1 MRDITPTCIRNCA
14 IFCLMSGFFTGAC
27 TAQQGVSPDAHSFVH
42 SSIAGLVVD
51 ASGAVLPGVTVEAA
65 SPALPGKPRSVLTD
79 GEGRYEIEDLPPGR
93 YSVTFRA
100 AGFKTVKHDD
110 VTLAA
115 EFAATLD
122 AEMNLSAL
130 DQTVT
135 VTARDREEDIQK
147 VPQSIAAFSGD
158 ALQVQSIHRMSD
170 LGQVTPNFLYGQ
182 KIQSGSSAG
191 QIYIR
196 GIGQQDTNVQF
207 SSGVGI
213 YVDGVYLGRAQ
224 ANDLEMADV
233 ERVEVLYGPQGTLF
247 GKNSDGGAV
256 NVTTIMPELGAKS
269 VSGPVDV
276 QTGNRGR
283 LDLNGVWNIP
293 LVKDKAAM
301 LITVAGWRQD
311 GYSKRIL
318 DGQTAGDQDRAAAR
332 VKLLVKPSDQ
342 WQALLGLDGTI
353 FNERSAAYR
362 LVEVRATSS
371 IPMLYATST
380 PYRYDDRWV
389 TKSDFQYNGTG
400 PNKDAG
406 YVWGSS
412 LTLNRTRPWGVL
424 KSITAFRKLSVDSE
438 FDPDGSPLTV
448 LDVFNYVNQHQF
460 SQEFQATGTSFHS
473 RLHWVAGLYYFR
485 ESAQDIQPVNI
496 ALEIFHGS
504 ANVSYNNYVV
514 NQNPAMYGQA
524 TFALTN
530 KLNLTAGARLSEDLV
545 RAQRIQ
551 VGYPIPSVQQP
562 LVTRAANW
570 TSFLPRIGLDYHWTP
585 KVMTYASAAEGEKN
599 GGYNGRASSVA
610 EFTRFEPE
618 KVWAYEGGLRSEW
631 LSQRLRVN
639 ATGFYSDYRG
649 FQIQINRSTIDPVS
663 GLPVAFS
670 YVGNMPK
677 ATIKGGEFSVTAV
690 PLANL
695 LVSAGL
701 GLTDGKY
708 VSINTGAPVT
718 TSSQFVNAPKCTSTL
733 GAEYSKILPRGGEVT
748 GRVDYVRKSR
758 IEYDYGD
765 SPLVAQAPY
774 GLLNAKVAWQ
784 KPESHVSFF
793 LFGTNLANAYYAVG
807 GLDDGPGGSL
817 GEVIKLMGSPREW
830 GLGGQFRF

>member
-1 MRDITPTCIRNCA
+1 
-14 IFCLMSGFFTGAC
+14 L
-27 TAQQGVSPDAHSFVH
+27 
-42 SSIAGLVVD
+42 
-51 ASGAVLPGVTVEAA
+51 
-65 SPALPGKPRSVLTD
+65 
-79 GEGRYEIEDLPPGR
+79 
-93 YSVTFRA
+93 
-100 AGFKTVKHDD
+100 AGFKTAKHED
-110 VTLAA
+110 VTLFAGFVAA
-115 EFAATLD
+115 ID
-122 AEMNLSAL
+122 AEMNLSEL
-130 DQTVT
+130 NQTVT

-147 VPQSIAAFSGD
+147 VPQSIAAFSGE
-158 ALQVQSIHRMSD
+158 ALQAQSIQRMSD

-207 SSGVGI
+207 SSGVGV

-224 ANDLEMADV
+224 GNDLEMADV

-256 NVTTIMPELGAKS
+256 NVTTRMPDLGAKS
-269 VSGPVDV
+269 SSGPVDL
-276 QTGNRGR
+276 QTGNFGR
-283 LDLNGVWNIP
+283 IDFSGVRNIP
-293 LVKDKAAM
+293 LIRNKAAM
-301 LITVAGWRQD
+301 LITAAGWRQD
-311 GYSKRIL
+311 GYSQRIL
-318 DGQTAGDQDRAAAR
+318 DNQGAGNQDRAAAR
-332 VKLLVKPSDQ
+332 VKLMVKPNDQ
-342 WQALLGLDGTI
+342 WEALLSADGTV

-362 LVEVRATSS
+362 LVEVRTASS
-371 IPMLYATST
+371 IPMLYAAAT

-412 LTLNRTRPWGVL
+412 FTLNRTRPWGVL

-448 LDVFNYVNQHQF
+448 LDVFNYVDQHQF

-473 RLHWVAGLYYFR
+473 KFHWVTGLYYFR
-485 ESAQDIQPVNI
+485 EKAQDLQPVNI

-504 ANVSYNNYVV
+504 ANVSFNNYVV
-514 NQNPAMYGQA
+514 NQNPALYGQA

-545 RAQRIQ
+545 NAQRIQ
-551 VGYPIPSVQQP
+551 VGYPVPTVQQP

-570 TSFLPRIGLDYHWTP
+570 TSFLPRIGLDYQWTP
-585 KVMTYASAAEGEKN
+585 QVMTYVSAAEGEKN
-599 GGYNGRASSVA
+599 GGYNGRASSIP

-631 LSQRLRVN
+631 LSQRLRFN
-639 ATGFYSDYRG
+639 ATGFYSDYRD
-649 FQIQINRSTIDPVS
+649 FQIQINRSTVDPVT

-677 ATIKGGEFSVTAV
+677 ATIKGGEFSLTAV
-690 PLANL
+690 PLASL
-695 LVSAGL
+695 LLSAGL
-701 GLTDGKY
+701 GITNGKY
-708 VSINTGAPVT
+708 VSITAGAPVT
-718 TSSQFVNAPKCTSTL
+718 TSSQFVNAPKYTFTL
-733 GAEYSKILPRGGEVT
+733 GTEYLKKLRGAGEFT

-758 IEYDYGD
+758 IEYDYGN

-774 GLLNAKVAWQ
+774 GLLITKVTWQ
-784 KPESHVSFF
+784 TPESRMSFF
-793 LFGTNLANAYYAVG
+793 LFGTNLTNAHYAVG

-817 GEVIKLMGSPREW
+817 GEVVKLLGSPREW
-830 GLGGQFRF
+830 GVGGQFRF